1 MVLVLLVQ
9 HGKAYPEEVDPER
22 RLTPEGV
29 EETRRVAAA
38 LAAAGVAVDEV
49 VHSGRTRAR
58 QTAEIMA
65 EYLRPRLGVREA
77 DGLGPNDDPSIW
89 ASRLGSIDHSIM
101 LVGHLPHLAR
111 LASLLL
117 TGDAGKQV
125 VKFRYSGVVALVRDE
140 QGWGVAWYVT
150 PDLIT
155 KQ

>member
-1 MVLVLLVQ
+1 MVQ

-38 LAAAGVAVDEV
+38 LAAAGVSVDEV
-49 VHSGRTRAR
+49 VHSGRARAI

-65 EYLRPRLGVREA
+65 EYLRPRLGVKGS
-77 DGLGPNDDPSIW
+77 DGLGPSDDPSIW
-89 ASRLGSIDHSIM
+89 ALRLSSIDHNVM

-117 TGDAGKQV
+117 IGDANRLV
-125 VKFRYSGVVALVRDE
+125 VRFRYSGVVALVRDM
-140 QGWGVAWYVT
+140 QGWGVTWYVT
-150 PDLIT
+150 PDVLP
-155 KQ
+155 K